1 MKRQLDDYY
10 DGFYNK
16 LSEHFHVLA
25 ADNYA
30 KAKTLAGWKAAVDSR
45 WNAVEIVS
53 VNAGKGLDATVEAGK
68 EYEMTI
74 VILIGGLVGDGP
86 SRLLAVAFV
95 PPTVQHG
102 EVEYA
107 VHQRMREKD
116 WTPRWRLVR
125 NTR

>member
-68 EYEMTI
+68 EYEMTV
-74 VILIGGLVGDGP
+74 VIDEKGLDNAIGL
-86 SRLLAVAFV
+86 
-95 PPTVQHG
+95 
-102 EVEYA
+102 
-107 VHQRMREKD
+107 
-116 WTPRWRLVR
+116 
-125 NTR
+125 